1 MFVIPLYDIAY
12 IFAQTLALYDYII
25 MFLIFPV
32 SKNKLNLC
40 WFLAKKSGPG
50 PTGLST
56 GLLRAE
62 KLAFPKALHRL
73 WEAVNNQEMG
83 RFRESERA
91 SKTNAGVLEDPDL
104 PVRIPEFWLDSVC

>member
-40 WFLAKKSGPG
+40 WFLAKKKIIIKDLFINKCS
-50 PTGLST
+50 
-56 GLLRAE
+56 
-62 KLAFPKALHRL
+62 
-73 WEAVNNQEMG
+73 
-83 RFRESERA
+83 
-91 SKTNAGVLEDPDL
+91 SKKVDC
-104 PVRIPEFWLDSVC
+104 I

>member
-40 WFLAKKSGPG
+40 WFLAKKNNNNKRLVYQQMFFQKSG
-50 PTGLST
+50 LYII
-56 GLLRAE
+56 
-62 KLAFPKALHRL
+62 
-73 WEAVNNQEMG
+73 N
-83 RFRESERA
+83 
-91 SKTNAGVLEDPDL
+91 
-104 PVRIPEFWLDSVC
+104 

>member
-40 WFLAKKSGPG
+40 WFLAKKKKKD
-50 PTGLST
+50 LST
-56 GLLRAE
+56 NVL
-62 KLAFPKALHRL
+62 PKK
-73 WEAVNNQEMG
+73 W
-83 RFRESERA
+83 
-91 SKTNAGVLEDPDL
+91 TDC
-104 PVRIPEFWLDSVC
+104 I